1 MMTIEKFYE
10 ELRAEGKSFNQIMKA
25 WRESPYAQHKEKSVK
40 QKLEDAVLTGVVFDE
55 KSTREFV
62 KANGTSNDNKQVS
75 EYIRQVAFAM
85 KAATIGIQAL
95 TEMRN

>member
-1 MMTIEKFYE
+1 MTKEAFFINGLK
-10 ELRAEGKSFNQIMKA
+10 EGKNFAAINKEWA
-25 WRESPYAQHKEKSVK
+25 ASPYAAHKEKSVK

-55 KSTREFV
+55 KSTRDFV
-62 KANGTSNDNKQVS
+62 KEHGTDNDNKQVS